1 MSRSTKIWL
10 ALAASLIVSGII
22 IFGVIM
28 SMLKWDIT
36 KLGTA
41 KYETNNYGFDE
52 SFKNISVNTDT
63 ADVIFLRSE
72 DGTCRVVCHENK
84 KAKHATF
91 VSDDTLYINTVDERK
106 WYDHIGIIFDAPEIT
121 VYLPLGEYGN
131 LTVNNSTGDVK
142 IPESFSFESIDIQ
155 SSTGD
160 VECRADINGGVKIT
174 LSTGDVELENI
185 SAGKVDIS
193 VTTGDIEISA
203 LNCDGDIKIKVT
215 TGDTHIENATSKSLI
230 STGSTGDMTL
240 ENVVATESFNIERR
254 TGDVVLDGC
263 DASSILVK
271 TSTGNVHGSLLSEK
285 IFVTRTDTG
294 RVSVP
299 KTTSGGTCEINT
311 STGNIIIK
319 IK

>member
-10 ALAASLIVSGII
+10 VIATALVVSGII
-22 IFGVIM
+22 MFGVIM
-28 SMLKWDIT
+28 SMLKWDFT

-41 KYETNNYGFDE
+41 KYETNNYEFDE

-63 ADVIFLRSE
+63 ADVIFLPSD
-72 DGTCRVVCHENK
+72 DGTCRVVCYENK
-84 KAKHATF
+84 KAKHAAF
-91 VSDDTLYINTVDERK
+91 VSDDTLNINIIDERK
-106 WYDHIGIIFDAPEIT
+106 WYDHIGIIFGTPEIT
-121 VYLPLGEYGN
+121 VYLPLDKYGN
-131 LTVNNSTGDVK
+131 LTVNNSTGDIK
-142 IPESFSFESIDIQ
+142 IPESFSFERIDIQ

-160 VECRADINGGVKIT
+160 VECRSDVNGGIKIA

-185 SAGKVDIS
+185 SAGEVDIS

-203 LNCDGDIKIKVT
+203 LKCEGAIKIKVS
-215 TGDTHIENATSKSLI
+215 TGDADVDNVTCKSLI
-230 STGSTGDMTL
+230 STGNTGDMTL
-240 ENVVATESFNIERR
+240 ENVVATESFNIERS
-254 TGDVVLDGC
+254 TGDIVLDGC

-299 KTTSGGTCEINT
+299 ETTSGGICEIT
-311 STGNIIIK
+311 TDTGNIIIDVK
-319 IK
+319 